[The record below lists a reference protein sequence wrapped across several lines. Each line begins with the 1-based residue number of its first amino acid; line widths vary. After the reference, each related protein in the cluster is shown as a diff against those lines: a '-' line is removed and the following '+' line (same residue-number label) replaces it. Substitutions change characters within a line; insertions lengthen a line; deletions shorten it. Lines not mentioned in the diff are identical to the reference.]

1 MQLELALWP
10 SNSLKA
16 AVDAYLRERAEY
28 IAEATVVDYGERAR
42 WLFRAFGG
50 EMRRLDTIK
59 YDDLRTA
66 EREWGP
72 RGKGLM
78 LCTVRKR
85 IVFLLATM
93 KLAAARGIIAKDAIP
108 PLPQIASDSRRKE
121 RFLTLSEYQQ
131 LRLSMTDRMRTLID
145 LAFWTAQHRYD
156 LWTMQ
161 RWMLDPTYQY
171 RDAAGNVVWIGR
183 WWRRNHKN
191 KRCKPCWIPAERE
204 FVPIMQAILA
214 EPGSKD
220 SLIVGRVASYA
231 KALHVACDRCEIP
244 PCSLMSMRHS
254 MATLLLERTELTG
267 GYEYVRLVL
276 GHEGAVLATPDRRY
290 QGAADPTTLTRHYA
304 HSSPDSLLSAVLKR
318 TQEFPAIEEVSDTV
332 VCDEAEVNLTNC

>member
-85 IVFLLATM
+85 IVFLLAIM
-93 KLAAARGIIAKDAIP
+93 KLAAARGIIGKDAVP

-121 RFLTLSEYQQ
+121 RFLTLNEYQQ
-131 LRLSMTDRMRTLID
+131 LRLSSTDRMRTLID
-145 LAFWTAQHRYD
+145 LAFWTLHHRHD

-161 RWMLDPTYQY
+161 RWMLDPTH
-171 RDAAGNVVWIGR
+171 RWLDDEGNVKWVGR
-183 WWRRNHKN
+183 YWRRNHKN
-191 KRCKPCWIPAERE
+191 KRCQPCWIPAEKE

-214 EPGSKD
+214 EPGSRD
-220 SLIVGRVASYA
+220 GLVVGRVSSYA
-231 KALHVACDRCEIP
+231 KALKAACDRCEIP
-244 PCSLMSMRHS
+244 PCSLMAMRHS
-254 MATLLLERTELTG
+254 QATLLLERTQSN
-267 GYEYVRLVL
+267 YEYVRLVM
-276 GHEGAVLATPDRRY
+276 GHEGAVSQSPDGRY
-290 QGAADPTTLTRHYA
+290 HGTDDPTVLTRHYCHA
-304 HSSPDSLLSAVLKR
+304 SPDSLLSGVLNR
-318 TQEFPAIEEVSDTV
+318 TQEIEALEDEDDGEDLE
-332 VCDEAEVNLTNC
+332 CDGAEANSTNC